1 MADIMKHVA
10 EWQDRKCL
18 VLFREVPG
26 EPENALVVMSGELG
40 TTQHDELIREVESLE
55 AQNNNNLADVLNGR
69 NFSDGRIMLRAL
81 HEDKLITKV
90 PVSEVVMLPTTKDK
104 IPLQDL
110 NESIAEI
117 EAGIEAD
124 KPQFADTSEIDA
136 VNQVERP
143 RALSEREAEEQ
154 LEIAQSLLVQADL
167 IESDIERVQQQMM
180 ADANSKRE
188 EAYARAPE
196 LKPKPKPGRPIKS
209 AIKK

>member
-1 MADIMKHVA
+1 MKHVA

-40 TTQHDELIREVESLE
+40 TTQHDELIMEVESQE
-55 AQNNNNLADVLNGR
+55 AQTNNNLADVLNGR

-90 PVSEVVMLPTTKDK
+90 PVSEVTMIPTTNDRV
-104 IPLQDL
+104 PLADI
-110 NESIAEI
+110 NTAIADI
-117 EAGIEAD
+117 EAGKEAE

-136 VNQVERP
+136 INEVERP
-143 RALSEREAEEQ
+143 RALSDREKEEQ
-154 LEIAQSLLVQADL
+154 TEIAQNLLQQADL

-196 LKPKPKPGRPIKS
+196 LKPKPKPGRPKKS
-209 AIKK
+209 AVK

>member
-1 MADIMKHVA
+1 MADVMKHVA

-81 HEDKLITKV
+81 HEDRLITKV
-90 PVSEVVMLPTTKDK
+90 PVSEVVMLPTTKDRV
-104 IPLQDL
+104 PLEDL
-110 NESIAEI
+110 NKAIADI
-117 EAGIEAD
+117 EAGKENE
-124 KPQFADTSEIDA
+124 KPQLADTSEIDA

-154 LEIAQSLLVQADL
+154 LEIAQNLLVQADL
-167 IESDIERVQQQMM
+167 IEADVERVQQQML
-180 ADANSKRE
+180 ADAHSKRE

-196 LKPKPKPGRPIKS
+196 LKPKPKPGRPKKS
-209 AIKK
+209 AVKT